1 MTHINLSRDLLLK
14 LVNRVI
20 GVVEKK
26 HTLAILSNLLI
37 KQTAHR
43 LSVIATDLE
52 LQIEASENIQATK
65 TFELTISAKKLQDV
79 LRVIPENSEIQL
91 EINQNKIT
99 IKQKRSIF
107 NLQTLPSEDF
117 PVIKEEEN
125 QEFTLK
131 IEQQKLKSLLHKV
144 AFSMAN
150 QDIRYYLN
158 GIYIAIEQNKLI
170 LSATDGQR
178 LALMS
183 EFYAIE
189 TDKKQE
195 IILPKKTVHEL
206 LKLLDNNQEMIDI
219 TINNKQIKFEFN
231 HNIMISKVIDGKFP
245 DYQRV
250 FPKNNKYTIGLN
262 KVELTQAL
270 QKTAI
275 LSDEKFKSVHFTLKN
290 NKLTINCRNNEQEQ
304 AAEEID
310 IQYQEDDAINLS
322 FNIHYLMDV
331 LSVLEAET
339 IFLHL
344 NDNHS
349 SVVITCAEYPEFKY
363 VVMPMRV

>member
-170 LSATDGQR
+170 
-178 LALMS
+178 
-183 EFYAIE
+183 
-189 TDKKQE
+189 
-195 IILPKKTVHEL
+195 
-206 LKLLDNNQEMIDI
+206 
-219 TINNKQIKFEFN
+219 
-231 HNIMISKVIDGKFP
+231 
-245 DYQRV
+245 
-250 FPKNNKYTIGLN
+250 
-262 KVELTQAL
+262 
-270 QKTAI
+270 
-275 LSDEKFKSVHFTLKN
+275 
-290 NKLTINCRNNEQEQ
+290 
-304 AAEEID
+304 
-310 IQYQEDDAINLS
+310 
-322 FNIHYLMDV
+322 
-331 LSVLEAET
+331 
-339 IFLHL
+339 
-344 NDNHS
+344 
-349 SVVITCAEYPEFKY
+349 
-363 VVMPMRV
+363 